1 MVEETK
7 PNETQ
12 QEPKEPVA
20 PVVEES
26 TPVDAE
32 KEALRQELEKAQA
45 EAKDYLDQLLRARAD
60 YANYKRRGE
69 QDKKDLI
76 RYGNAGL
83 MTRLLPVLDDFE
95 RAFLAVPEG
104 LDKLT
109 WVNGIV
115 LIHRKMQIV
124 MEAEGLEAIRTTG
137 QKFDP
142 SQHEAITTEDRDD
155 MEDGAIIAEAQKGYK
170 LGDRVLR
177 PTLVRVARHVPKPE
191 PSAAPESKAENQETT
206 DEHR

>member
-1 MVEETK
+1 MLDEMK
-7 PNETQ
+7 PNETEQ
-12 QEPKEPVA
+12 AARETSEPQA
-20 PVVEES
+20 PAAEEAA
-26 TPVDAE
+26 PLDAE
-32 KEALRQELEKAQA
+32 KESLRQELEKAQA

-60 YANYKRRGE
+60 YANYKRRAE
-69 QDKKDLI
+69 QDKSDLI

-83 MTRLLPVLDDFE
+83 MKKMLPILDDFG
-95 RAFLAVPEG
+95 RAFQSVPEG

-109 WVNGIV
+109 WVNGIA
-115 LIHRKMQIV
+115 LIHRKMQVV
-124 MEAEGLEAIRTTG
+124 MEAEGLETIRTEG

-177 PTLVRVARHVPKPE
+177 PTLVRVARHAPKPE
-191 PSAAPESKAENQETT
+191 SSAAPEKDSNRE
-206 DEHR
+206 